1 MFIGEY
7 SHTIDTKGRLSMP
20 ARFREQ
26 LGESFIVT
34 KGLDQSL
41 FVYPEEEWKIIENK
55 LKQLPLTNQNARA
68 FVRFFFSGAT
78 ECELDQQ
85 GRIRIPV
92 NLREHAILEKEVM
105 VIGVGT
111 RVEIWSQKIW
121 TDYNSDENLSY
132 DEIAGKMQE
141 LGI

>member
-20 ARFREQ
+20 ARFRSL
-26 LGESFIVT
+26 LGTHFIVT

-41 FVYPEEEWKIIENK
+41 FVYPEDEWKVLEEK
-55 LKQLPLTNQNARA
+55 LKKLPLTNQNARA
-68 FVRFFFSGAT
+68 FVRFFFSGAS

-85 GRIRIPV
+85 GRIRIPS
-92 NLREHAILEKEVM
+92 NLREHAALEKEVV

-111 RVEIWSQKIW
+111 RVEIWSQEIW
-121 TDYNSDENLSY
+121 GNYNNDDKLSY
-132 DEIAGKMQE
+132 DEIADKMQE

>member
-20 ARFREQ
+20 AKFREL
-26 LGESFIVT
+26 LGAHFIVT

-41 FVYPEEEWKIIENK
+41 FVYPEEEWKVLEEK
-55 LKQLPLTNQNARA
+55 LKKLPLTNQNARA
-68 FVRFFFSGAT
+68 FVRFFFSGAS

-85 GRIRIPV
+85 GRIRIPLT
-92 NLREHAILEKEVM
+92 LRDHASLEKDVV

-111 RVEIWSQKIW
+111 RVEIWSQEVW
-121 TDYNSDENLSY
+121 SSYNSDAILGY
-132 DEIAGKMQE
+132 DEIADKMQE